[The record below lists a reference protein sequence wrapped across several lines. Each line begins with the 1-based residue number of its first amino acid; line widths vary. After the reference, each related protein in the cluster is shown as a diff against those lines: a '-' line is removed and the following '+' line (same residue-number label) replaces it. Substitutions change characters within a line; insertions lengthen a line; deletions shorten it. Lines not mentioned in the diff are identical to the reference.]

1 MVNYHQIGLKL
12 NDYEIEVV
20 DKAYNLL
27 TDMQKARTTRTDFA
41 REMLLKVCQ
50 EELDLAEQINKMAE
64 AETPRRGLNT
74 NRKQVIT

>member
-27 TDMQKARTTRTDFA
+27 TDMQKARTTRTDFV
-41 REMLLKVCQ
+41 REMLLQACQ
-50 EELDLAEQINKMAE
+50 EEIHCHDDICKMAE
-64 AETPRRGLNT
+64 AETSAED
-74 NRKQVIT
+74 

>member
-27 TDMQKARTTRTDFA
+27 THMQKARTTRTDFV
-41 REMLLKVCQ
+41 REMLLMACQ
-50 EELDLAEQINKMAE
+50 DEIHRNDQINDMAE
-64 AETPRRGLNT
+64 AETSAED
-74 NRKQVIT
+74 

>member
-27 TDMQKARTTRTDFA
+27 TDMQKARTTRTDFV
-41 REMLLKVCQ
+41 REMLLMACQ
-50 EELDLAEQINKMAE
+50 DEIHRNDQINDMAE
-64 AETPRRGLNT
+64 AETSAED
-74 NRKQVIT
+74 

>member
-27 TDMQKARTTRTDFA
+27 TDMQKARTTRTDFV
-41 REMLLKVCQ
+41 REMLLMACQ
-50 EELDLAEQINKMAE
+50 DEIHRNDQISDMAE
-64 AETPRRGLNT
+64 AETSAED
-74 NRKQVIT
+74 

>member
-41 REMLLKVCQ
+41 RMMLLFACQ
-50 EELDLAEQINKMAE
+50 DEIHRNDQINDMAE
-64 AETPRRGLNT
+64 AETSAED
-74 NRKQVIT
+74 

>member
-27 TDMQKARTTRTDFA
+27 TDMQKARTTRTDFV
-41 REMLLKVCQ
+41 REMLLMACQ
-50 EELDLAEQINKMAE
+50 DEIHCNDQINDMAE
-64 AETPRRGLNT
+64 AETSAED
-74 NRKQVIT
+74 

>member
-27 TDMQKARTTRTDFA
+27 TDMQKARTTRTDFV
-41 REMLLKVCQ
+41 REMLLMACQ
-50 EELDLAEQINKMAE
+50 DEIHRNDQINDMAE
-64 AETPRRGLNT
+64 GETSAED
-74 NRKQVIT
+74 

>member
-27 TDMQKARTTRTDFA
+27 TGMQKARTTRTDFV
-41 REMLLKVCQ
+41 REMLLMACQ
-50 EELDLAEQINKMAE
+50 DEIHRNDQINDMAE
-64 AETPRRGLNT
+64 AETSAED
-74 NRKQVIT
+74 

>member
-41 REMLLKVCQ
+41 REMLLKACQ
-50 EELDLAEQINKMAE
+50 EELDMAEQINKMAE
-64 AETPRRGLNT
+64 AETSAED
-74 NRKQVIT
+74 